1 MAVFYNQATLSYNDS
16 ITNSNIVTGNI
27 TDVLSATKTALSPVY
42 SAGDNATYIVSI
54 LNTGSVLYSGL
65 TVTDNLGAYTAEGET
80 YTPLTY
86 REGSVKY
93 YINGVLQPAPAAST
107 GAPLTFGGISVPP
120 GGNAILVYEATV
132 NSFAPL
138 AAGSQITNTV
148 TVSGDSISDITATET
163 ISVEEEPVLTITKSL
178 NPDVVT
184 ENSRITYTFV
194 IQNVGNTP
202 AAATDNAVVTDT
214 FDPVLSDISVTF
226 NDEAW
231 TEPVNYTYDETTGR
245 FATVAGQITVPAA
258 TYAQDET
265 GAWVVTPGVGVLRV
279 TGTI

>member
-1 MAVFYNQATLSYNDS
+1 MAIFYNQATLSYNDNV
-16 ITNSNIVTGNI
+16 TNSNIVTGQI
-27 TDVLSATKTALSPVY
+27 TEVLSAAKTALSPVY
-42 SAGDNATYIVSI
+42 SAGDNAAYIVSI

-65 TVTDNLGAYTAEGET
+65 TVTDNLGAYTAEGGS

-93 YINGVLQPAPAAST
+93 YINGILQPAPAASA
-107 GAPLTFGGISVPP
+107 GASLTFSGISVPP
-120 GGNAILVYEATV
+120 GGNAMLVYETAV

-148 TVSGDSISDITATET
+148 TVSGDSISDITAEET

-194 IQNVGNTP
+194 IQNTGNTP
-202 AAATDNAVVTDT
+202 AVATDNAVVTDY

-226 NDEAW
+226 NDTAW

-245 FATVAGQITVPAA
+245 FVTVVGQITVPAA
-258 TYAQDET
+258 TYSQDAT
-265 GAWVVTPGVGVLRV
+265 GAWVINPGVSVLRV

>member
-107 GAPLTFGGISVPP
+107 GAPLTFSGISVPP

-202 AAATDNAVVTDT
+202 AVVTDNAVVTDT

-226 NDEAW
+226 NDEVW

>member
-1 MAVFYNQATLSYNDS
+1 MAIFYNQATLSYNDN

-27 TDVLSATKTALSPVY
+27 TEVLSATKTALSPVY
-42 SAGDNATYIVSI
+42 SAGDNVTYIVSI

-65 TVTDNLGAYTAEGET
+65 TVTDNLGAYTAEGEI

-107 GAPLTFGGISVPP
+107 GAPLTFSGISVPP

-138 AAGSQITNTV
+138 AAGSQITNSV

-202 AAATDNAVVTDT
+202 AVATDNAVVTDF

-226 NDEAW
+226 NNEAW

-258 TYAQDET
+258 SYAQDET
-265 GAWVVTPGVGVLRV
+265 GAWVVTPGVSVLRV